1 MTLKNLYILVL
12 TLLFLSGGYGVIQ
25 AQTPAPP
32 PPKHIVQPGET
43 LFRIALKYNTT
54 VEQLVALNNLVD
66 PSRIFVGQSLI
77 LPSNV
82 TPATP
87 TPIPPTAIPPTLA
100 PPTATAPPPTATSI
114 VTPAVPPTPLPLP
127 TSNAVSTPEVY
138 KTHVVQPGEW
148 LTTIAKQYGV
158 EWTEIVRL
166 NAIADPNRI
175 AVGTVLKIPNGGIP
189 GTVQAIPG
197 PAGVAL
203 PPPNLNDI
211 AGVSGKWIK
220 VVLSEQ
226 RVYAYENGK
235 LLKSVVVSTGLPGT
249 PTVIGDFNVYLKYS
263 SQLMY
268 GPDYY
273 LPGVPYVM
281 YFYQGYGLHGT
292 YWHSNFGTPM
302 SHGCVNL
309 PTPEA
314 KWLWEWAPVGT
325 RVSVVW

>member
-1 MTLKNLYILVL
+1 
-12 TLLFLSGGYGVIQ
+12 
-25 AQTPAPP
+25 
-32 PPKHIVQPGET
+32 
-43 LFRIALKYNTT
+43 
-54 VEQLVALNNLVD
+54 
-66 PSRIFVGQSLI
+66 
-77 LPSNV
+77 
-82 TPATP
+82 
-87 TPIPPTAIPPTLA
+87 
-100 PPTATAPPPTATSI
+100 
-114 VTPAVPPTPLPLP
+114 
-127 TSNAVSTPEVY
+127 VY